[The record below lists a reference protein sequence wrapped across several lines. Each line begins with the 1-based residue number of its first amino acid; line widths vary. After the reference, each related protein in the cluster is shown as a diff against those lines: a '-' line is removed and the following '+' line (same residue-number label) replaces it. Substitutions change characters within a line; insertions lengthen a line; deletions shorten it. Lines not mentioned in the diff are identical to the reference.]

1 MFQLAHGAA
10 VRVLEHPEHAFHAGA
25 DAVADGFGRD
35 DVDEL
40 RAHVV
45 GLLLPAPGIVVF
57 ISSLSSPMS
66 SSMPGMRYAWI
77 VFQCLPSLYGGISE
91 MSGRLLCDF
100 MLTV

>member
-25 DAVADGFGRD
+25 DAVADGF
-35 DVDEL
+35 VSSMSSS
-40 RAHVV
+40 HI
-45 GLLLPAPGIVVF
+45 PMNFF

-77 VFQCLPSLYGGISE
+77 VFQCLPSLYGGIS
-91 MSGRLLCDF
+91 GRLGRSSCAF
-100 MLTV
+100 MPIV